1 MLKYELSKLDEEE
14 LREYYDSIKNYK
26 SLSYTEL
33 NNLLHNPTEENQQKF
48 IKGFLMTSLKYS
60 VKLYQEL
67 KQYFI
72 LPYSIMDFIQLG
84 NETLVKLVYEKRYD
98 NYFKF
103 MWFFNVMLRRNVI
116 KNLLPISW
124 HIIDKY
130 KVFLENGDEFLKK
143 YQHEASDEE
152 LMNEYGYKK
161 IGINNLRNYF
171 YQNQA
176 SCEQLRDE
184 LVTNGWDYIPEL
196 VEYLIVKEIIGEVIE
211 TIDLSDRYRELL
223 VKYFGFTT
231 KDYDGDNIA
240 SDILELVK
248 EYNISRQRI
257 HQIIYNALQK
267 IKADEEAM
275 KKLTLCK
282 EIIF

>member
-1 MLKYELSKLDEEE
+1 MSAF
-14 LREYYDSIKNYK
+14 YK
-26 SLSYTEL
+26 
-33 NNLLHNPTEENQQKF
+33 
-48 IKGFLMTSLKYS
+48 I
-60 VKLYQEL
+60 
-67 KQYFI
+67 
-72 LPYSIMDFIQLG
+72 
-84 NETLVKLVYEKRYD
+84 
-98 NYFKF
+98 
-103 MWFFNVMLRRNVI
+103 
-116 KNLLPISW
+116 
-124 HIIDKY
+124 
-130 KVFLENGDEFLKK
+130 FLENGDEFFKK

-161 IGINNLRNYF
+161 IGINNLRNYS
-171 YQNQA
+171 YQNQV
-176 SCEQLRDE
+176 SCRQLRDE

-196 VEYLIVKEIIGEVIE
+196 VEYLIVKEIISEVIE
-211 TIDLSDRYRELL
+211 MIDLSDRYRELL

-240 SDILELVK
+240 SDIPELVK